1 MLETKRD
8 AILARMK
15 AGPIVMGILNVTP
28 DSFSDG
34 GRYEAVGSAVAQ
46 AEAMVADGAAI
57 LDIGGESTRP
67 GADKVDEPEE
77 LRRVIPVIEALA
89 DRVDVPISIDT
100 YKANVARAAVGAG
113 ATIIND
119 IWGLQG
125 DPDMAAVAAETGA
138 AVVAMY
144 NRDTKDPDRDILSDM
159 EAFFETTLQ
168 TAANIGINRE
178 YLILDPGVGFGK
190 LPEQNLQAIAGLD
203 RLKRFDLP
211 VLLGTSRKSFIGKIL
226 HDAPVDQRLV
236 GSLTTHLV
244 GIQRGAS
251 VLRVHDVKEHVQML
265 KVLSAFAEVEKG
277 LAV

>member
-8 AILARMK
+8 AILAWMK
-15 AGPIVMGILNVTP
+15 DGPIVMGILNVTP

-34 GRYEAVGSAVAQ
+34 GRYDALDAAVAQ

-67 GADKVDEPEE
+67 GAEKVEEAEE
-77 LRRVIPVIEALA
+77 LRRVIPAIEALS

-100 YKANVARAAVGAG
+100 YKANVARAAIGAG
-113 ATIIND
+113 AAIIND

-125 DPDMAAVAAETGA
+125 DPDMASVAAETGA

-144 NRDTKDPDRDILSDM
+144 NRDSKDPDRDLLGDM
-159 EAFFETTLQ
+159 EAFFDATLQ
-168 TAANIGINRE
+168 IANDTGVPRDR
-178 YLILDPGVGFGK
+178 LIFDPGVGFGK

-203 RLKRFDLP
+203 RLKRFELP
-211 VLLGTSRKSFIGKIL
+211 ILLGTSRKSFIGKIL
-226 HDAPVDQRLV
+226 DDAPVDQRLV